1 MIKGQNMKVLGKIF
15 GGFALFFIALTF
27 LNSIYTVETGH
38 IAVERTL
45 GKVKINELG
54 EGIHF
59 KMPLITHK
67 DIYVAKEIN
76 FTLEDLKP
84 KAADNLSLKDLDVTV
99 YYKVMPTA
107 IAETEI
113 KYAGTRARGSEG
125 AWYPAYG
132 LVHQEARGAAYDAVS
147 KIESL
152 ELHKSRDQLAI
163 AIAERLQAKLEKSDP
178 GVFTVSRVI
187 IRALNTD
194 PSIEQSIQLA
204 VQNEKKLEA
213 KRLEV
218 EIARQDAQIEI
229 ERSKGIA
236 EANRIINVSLTPEY
250 LQHEI
255 NSALQSFADNGGS
268 VVVIPANMQGFDM
281 ILDTKSLKKQ

>member
-1 MIKGQNMKVLGKIF
+1 MKVLGRIF
-15 GGFALFFIALTF
+15 GGFALFFVAMFF
-27 LNSIYTVETGH
+27 LSSVYTVETGH

-45 GKVKINELG
+45 GKVKLNELG
-54 EGIHF
+54 EGIHL
-59 KMPLITHK
+59 KLPIITHK

-99 YYKVMPTA
+99 YYKVLPSA
-107 IAETEI
+107 IAETEV
-113 KYAGTRARGSEG
+113 KYAGTRARGSDG

-163 AIAERLQAKLEKSDP
+163 AIAERLQAKLDNSDS

-213 KRLEV
+213 KKLEV
-218 EIARQDAQIEI
+218 DIARQDAQIEI
-229 ERSKGIA
+229 ERSKGVA
-236 EANRIINVSLTPEY
+236 EANRIINESLTPEY

-255 NSALQSFADNGGS
+255 NTALLSFADSGGS

-281 ILDTKSLKKQ
+281 ILDAKSLNQKK